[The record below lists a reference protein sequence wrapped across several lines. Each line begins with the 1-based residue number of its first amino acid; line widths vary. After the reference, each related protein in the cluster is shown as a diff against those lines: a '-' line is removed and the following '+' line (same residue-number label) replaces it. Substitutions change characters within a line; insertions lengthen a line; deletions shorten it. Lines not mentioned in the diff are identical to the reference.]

1 MGKHEAGNRKT
12 DPSGIPRHTTQD
24 QENLTQHNMEFNFFQ
39 HLNDLSKMTRHPR
52 STLSTVQGVLRL
64 QTKIGNQATRRL
76 LMRREDGNTEANMIQ
91 RSPAESGAATESAP
105 AHDPAEW
112 NSFVTGE
119 IQDFLNEF
127 QNIDV
132 VVSPPDS
139 DEMVFETV
147 HPPYYLNA
155 KYTEN
160 SVKRIEA
167 AEAARK
173 DAPEYVKSQ
182 LFKGDDM
189 DKPTALATGRSS
201 IHQIREVLQGALD
214 KGLIKPSGNKE
225 YPDSKDL
232 RAWLKKYGIGVDCS
246 AFVQQALGRI
256 MASSYAAVGETPGK
270 KNQVG
275 SIQSTAALKDVKNEL
290 KKNDRFEEVATP
302 GEARP
307 GDILTKSGHIR
318 IVMSVQNSDDGGII
332 ITYAEATSA
341 KDVPSGES
349 EKETDIGPRAFM
361 VKYPAP
367 DSAIGEQMPVIKSLG
382 DKNFHKSKGEKKY
395 TLGRFKALDKF
406 ASEHAAPED
415 AQEELSENMDA
426 ATEDSPSLSTAVDAV
441 NQTVQ
446 GILQQENMQ

>member
-1 MGKHEAGNRKT
+1 MRVQRQPVEAG
-12 DPSGIPRHTTQD
+12 
-24 QENLTQHNMEFNFFQ
+24 
-39 HLNDLSKMTRHPR
+39 
-52 STLSTVQGVLRL
+52 V
-64 QTKIGNQATRRL
+64 
-76 LMRREDGNTEANMIQ
+76 IQ
-91 RSPAESGAATESAP
+91 RSPAESTETAGTAP

-112 NSFVTGE
+112 NSFITGE

-127 QNIDV
+127 QNIYV

-139 DEMVFETV
+139 DEMVFEIV

-173 DAPEYVKSQ
+173 DAPAYVKSQ
-182 LFKGDDM
+182 LFKGGDM

-201 IHQIREVLQGALD
+201 MNQIREVLQGALD
-214 KGLIKPSGNKE
+214 KGLIKPSGKKK

-232 RAWLKKYGIGVDCS
+232 RAWLKKYGTGVDCS

-256 MASSYAAVGETPGK
+256 MGSSYAAVGETPDK
-270 KNQVG
+270 KNKVG
-275 SIQSTAALKDVKNEL
+275 SIQSTAVLKDVKNEL

-307 GDILTKSGHIR
+307 GDILTKKGHIR
-318 IVMSVQNSDDGGII
+318 IVMSVQNSDDGGVI

-349 EKETDIGPRAFM
+349 EKEADIGPRAFM

-367 DSAIGEQMPVIKSLG
+367 DSAISDQMPLVKSLG
-382 DKNFHKSKGEKKY
+382 DKKFRKSKGEKKY

-406 ASEHAAPED
+406 ASEHAAPE
-415 AQEELSENMDA
+415 ELSANIDA
-426 ATEDSPSLSTAVDAV
+426 ATGDNAPLSDMVDGV

-446 GILQQENMQ
+446 GILHQENMQ